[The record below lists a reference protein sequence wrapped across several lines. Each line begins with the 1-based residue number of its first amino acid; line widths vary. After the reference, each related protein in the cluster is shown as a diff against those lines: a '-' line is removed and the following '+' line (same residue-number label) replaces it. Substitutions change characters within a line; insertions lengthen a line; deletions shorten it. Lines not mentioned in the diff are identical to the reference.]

1 MGVFV
6 SVWKRLFGEDD
17 KEFKI
22 LILGLDRAGKTTISE
37 RIQGK
42 GEGEPVPT
50 IGYNHKQVRM
60 RNVTLDTWDLSGQE
74 RMRKIWKHYFVA
86 AWGIIFVIDWT
97 DLERLDTARDE
108 LHFLLAEPE
117 LKNIPVLILANKQ
130 DLPEALNCQK
140 LKTELALSEEE
151 SRRPI
156 KVQEASAILDKGLE
170 EGFKWLVKK
179 LSKEEDDSE

>member
-86 AWGIIFVIDWT
+86 A
-97 DLERLDTARDE
+97 
-108 LHFLLAEPE
+108 
-117 LKNIPVLILANKQ
+117 
-130 DLPEALNCQK
+130 
-140 LKTELALSEEE
+140 
-151 SRRPI
+151 
-156 KVQEASAILDKGLE
+156 
-170 EGFKWLVKK
+170 
-179 LSKEEDDSE
+179 